1 MIQRND
7 KLLIFVLAVGVFGI
21 LNTEMG
27 VVGIV
32 PQVAERFGVSVPDAG
47 LLVSGFALIVA
58 VAGPTMPLLFS
69 KMNRKHVMLLA
80 LGVFSTCNVAAVCA
94 PSFEVLLACRVL
106 PAAFHPLYV
115 SMALA
120 IGGQTGATEA
130 ERAKNS
136 SRVFVGVSA
145 GMVLGVPAASYLA
158 STVMLEAALAF
169 FAVVTVAVLVATV
182 FLVPSMPVSER
193 MTYGSQLRILR
204 KPVLWASLLATAA
217 INGAMFGFYSFMSD
231 FFGAVS
237 GMDAAWV
244 SVSLLLYG
252 GANIVGNVASGH
264 LLGGRANATLASMP
278 LALIALY
285 ALLFAVGQLNLPT
298 AVLVLV
304 LGIVAGI
311 ANNANQFM
319 VSRAAPEA
327 ADFSNGLYLTA
338 ANLGTTLGT
347 SLCGAFITVA
357 GTRFAV
363 FGALIFLAAGVLFVL
378 WRLRSARRAA
388 SMPSESAAVDASAD
402 PAAAPAAST
411 AGNRPRHEGGTA

>member
-7 KLLIFVLAVGVFGI
+7 KLLIFILAVGVFGI

-27 VVGIV
+27 VVGII
-32 PQVAERFGVSVPDAG
+32 PQVSERFGVSVPDAG

-80 LGVFSTCNVAAVCA
+80 LGVFSACNVAAVFA

-158 STVMLEAALAF
+158 STVVLEAALAF

-193 MTYGSQLRILR
+193 MTYGSQLRILK
-204 KPVLWASLLATAA
+204 KPVVWASLLATAF

-244 SVSLLLYG
+244 SASLLLYG
-252 GANIVGNVASGH
+252 GANIVGNVTSGH
-264 LLGGRANATLASMP
+264 LLGGRANATLVSMP

-285 ALLFAVGQLNLPT
+285 ALLFAVGQLSLPT
-298 AVLVLV
+298 AALVLV
-304 LGIVAGI
+304 LGVVAGI

-363 FGALIFLAAGVLFVL
+363 FGAIAFLAAGVLFVL
-378 WRLRSARRAA
+378 WRVRSARRAA

-402 PAAAPAAST
+402 PAAAPAAPT
-411 AGNRPRHEGGTA
+411 AGNRPRPEGGTA

>member
-1 MIQRND
+1 MFITKGSSR
-7 KLLIFVLAVGVFGI
+7 LLIFILAVGVFGI

-27 VVGIV
+27 VVGII
-32 PQVAERFGVSVPDAG
+32 PQVSERFGVSVPDAG

-58 VAGPTMPLLFS
+58 IAGPTMPLLFS
-69 KMNRKHVMLLA
+69 GMNRKHVMLLS
-80 LGVFSTCNVAAVCA
+80 LGVFSVCNVAALFA
-94 PSFEVLLACRVL
+94 PMFEVLLAARVT

-120 IGGQTGATEA
+120 LGGQTGETEA

-145 GMVLGVPAASYLA
+145 GMVLGVPVASYLA
-158 STVMLEAALAF
+158 STVMLQAALAF
-169 FAVVTVAVLVATV
+169 FAVVTVAVLVATAI
-182 FLVPSMPVSER
+182 FVPTMPVSER
-193 MTYGSQLRILR
+193 MTYGSQLRILK

-217 INGAMFGFYSFMSD
+217 INGAMFGCYSFMSD

-237 GMDAAWV
+237 RMDATWV
-244 SVSLLLYG
+244 SIALLAYG
-252 GANIVGNVASGH
+252 GANIVGNVISGH
-264 LLGGRANATLASMP
+264 TLGARPRTTLVAMP
-278 LALIALY
+278 LVLIALY
-285 ALLFAVGQLNLPT
+285 LALFTVGQLSLPT
-298 AVLVLV
+298 AALTLV
-304 LGIVAGI
+304 LGVIAGI

-357 GTRFAV
+357 GTRASV
-363 FGALIFLAAGVLFVL
+363 FGAVVFLAVGVLFVL
-378 WRLRSARRAA
+378 WRVRCERSVRVCED
-388 SMPSESAAVDASAD
+388 M
-402 PAAAPAAST
+402 
-411 AGNRPRHEGGTA
+411 EGGSVSDCA

>member
-1 MIQRND
+1 MAKGSS
-7 KLLIFVLAVGVFGI
+7 KLLIFILAVGVFGI

-27 VVGIV
+27 VVGII
-32 PQVAERFGVSVPDAG
+32 PQVSEHFGVSVPQAG

-58 VAGPTMPLLFS
+58 IAGPTMPLLFS
-69 KMNRKHVMLLA
+69 KMNRKHVMMLA
-80 LGVFSTCNVAAVCA
+80 LGVFSVCNVAAIFA
-94 PSFEVLLACRVL
+94 PGFEVLLAARVV

-120 IGGQTGATEA
+120 LGGQTGETEA

-145 GMVLGVPAASYLA
+145 GMVLGVPIASYLA
-158 STVMLEAALAF
+158 STVMLQAALAF
-169 FAVVTVAVLVATV
+169 FAVATVAVLVATV
-182 FLVPSMPVSER
+182 LLVPSMPVEGG
-193 MTYGSQLRILR
+193 MTYGSQLAVLK

-244 SVSLLLYG
+244 SASLLAYG
-252 GANIVGNVASGH
+252 GANIAGNVISGH
-264 LLGGRANATLASMP
+264 ALGSRPKVTLVTMP
-278 LALIALY
+278 IVLVVLYLAL
-285 ALLFAVGQLNLPT
+285 FAAGRLSLAT
-298 AVLVLV
+298 AALVLV
-304 LGIVAGI
+304 LGVAAGI

-327 ADFSNGLYLTA
+327 PDFSNGLYLTA

-347 SLCGAFITVA
+347 SLCGAFITAA

-363 FGALIFLAAGVLFVL
+363 FGAVIFLAAGVLFVL
-378 WRLRSARRAA
+378 WRLKCADGAVRKARGSEVAA
-388 SMPSESAAVDASAD
+388 DASASVSAS
-402 PAAAPAAST
+402 AANA
-411 AGNRPRHEGGTA
+411 R

>member
-7 KLLIFVLAVGVFGI
+7 KLLIFILAVGVFGI

-27 VVGIV
+27 VVGII
-32 PQVAERFGVSVPDAG
+32 PQVSERFGVSVPDAG

-80 LGVFSTCNVAAVCA
+80 LGVFSACNVAAVFA

-136 SRVFVGVSA
+136 SLVFVGVSA

-158 STVMLEAALAF
+158 STVVLEAALAF

-193 MTYGSQLRILR
+193 MTYGSQLRILK
-204 KPVLWASLLATAA
+204 KPVVWASLLATAF

-244 SVSLLLYG
+244 SASLLLYG
-252 GANIVGNVASGH
+252 GANIVGNVTSGH
-264 LLGGRANATLASMP
+264 LLGGRANATLVSMP

-285 ALLFAVGQLNLPT
+285 ALLFAVGQLSLPT
-298 AVLVLV
+298 AVLALV

-357 GTRFAV
+357 GTHFAV
-363 FGALIFLAAGVLFVL
+363 FGAIAFLAVGVLFVL
-378 WRLRSARRAA
+378 WRVRSARRAA

-402 PAAAPAAST
+402 PAAAPAAPT
-411 AGNRPRHEGGTA
+411 AGNRPRPEGGTA

>member
-1 MIQRND
+1 MFI
-7 KLLIFVLAVGVFGI
+7 LAVGVFGI

-27 VVGIV
+27 VVGIL
-32 PQVAERFGVSVPDAG
+32 PQVSAQFGVSVPDAG
-47 LLVSGFALIVA
+47 LLVSAFALVVA
-58 VAGPTMPLLFS
+58 IAGPTMPLLFS

-80 LGVFSTCNVAAVCA
+80 LGVFSVCNLAGVFAPTFELLLVA
-94 PSFEVLLACRVL
+94 RVL

-120 IGGQTGATEA
+120 IGGQTGETEA

-145 GMVLGVPAASYLA
+145 GMVLGVPIASYLA
-158 STVMLEAALAF
+158 SVVMLQAALAF
-169 FAVVTVAVLVATV
+169 FAVVTIVVLAATV
-182 FLVPSMPVSER
+182 VFVPSMPVSQR
-193 MTYGSQLRILR
+193 MTYGSQLRILK

-217 INGAMFGFYSFMSD
+217 INGGMFGFYSYLSD

-237 GMDAAWV
+237 HMDAAWV
-244 SVSLLLYG
+244 SIALLVYG
-252 GANIVGNVASGH
+252 GANIIGNVISGH
-264 LLGGRANATLASMP
+264 ALGSRPKVTLVTMP
-278 LALIALY
+278 LALIVLY
-285 ALLFAVGQLNLPT
+285 VALFAVGDLAPAT
-298 AVLVLV
+298 ALLTLA

-347 SLCGAFITVA
+347 SLCGAFITAA
-357 GTRFAV
+357 GARWAV
-363 FGALIFLAAGVLFVL
+363 FGAVVFVAAGVLFVL
-378 WRLRSARRAA
+378 WRLYCRRSAEARAHGLSA
-388 SMPSESAAVDASAD
+388 GVSEA
-402 PAAAPAAST
+402 
-411 AGNRPRHEGGTA
+411 R

>member
-1 MIQRND
+1 MAKGNSN
-7 KLLIFVLAVGVFGI
+7 LLIFILAVGVFGI

-27 VVGIV
+27 VVGII
-32 PQVAERFGVSVPDAG
+32 PQVSERFGVSVPGAG

-58 VAGPTMPLLFS
+58 IAGPTMPLLCS
-69 KMNRKHVMLLA
+69 KMNRKHVMLLS
-80 LGVFSTCNVAAVCA
+80 LGVFSICNVVAVFA
-94 PSFEVLLACRVL
+94 SSFEMLLACRVL

-120 IGGQTGATEA
+120 VGGQTGETDT

-145 GMVLGVPAASYLA
+145 GMVLGVPIASYLA
-158 STVMLEAALAF
+158 SAVLLQAALGF

-182 FLVPSMPVSER
+182 FLVPSMPVEGR
-193 MTYGSQLRILR
+193 MTYGSQLAILK
-204 KPVLWASLLATAA
+204 KPVVWASLLATVF

-237 GMDAAWV
+237 QMNAEWV

-252 GANIVGNVASGH
+252 GANIIGNVISGH
-264 LLGGRANATLASMP
+264 ALGSKPALTLVVMP
-278 LALIALY
+278 LFLVVLY
-285 ALLFAVGQLNLPT
+285 AVLLAAGMIGPVAAALAFALGVVGG
-298 AVLVLV
+298 V
-304 LGIVAGI
+304 

-327 ADFSNGLYLTA
+327 PDFSNGLYLTA

-347 SLCGAFITVA
+347 TLCGAFITAA
-357 GTRFAV
+357 GARFAV
-363 FGALIFLAAGVLFVL
+363 LGAIVFLLIGVLCVL
-378 WRLRSARRAA
+378 WRQRCQR
-388 SMPSESAAVDASAD
+388 
-402 PAAAPAAST
+402 
-411 AGNRPRHEGGTA
+411 G

>member
-7 KLLIFVLAVGVFGI
+7 KLLIFILAVGVFGI

-27 VVGIV
+27 VVGII
-32 PQVAERFGVSVPDAG
+32 PQVSERFGVSVPDAG

-80 LGVFSTCNVAAVCA
+80 LGVFSACNVAAVFA

-158 STVMLEAALAF
+158 STVVLEAALAF

-193 MTYGSQLRILR
+193 MTYGSQLRILK
-204 KPVLWASLLATAA
+204 KPVVWASLLATAF

-244 SVSLLLYG
+244 SASLLLYG
-252 GANIVGNVASGH
+252 GANIVGNVTSGH
-264 LLGGRANATLASMP
+264 LLGGRANATLVSMP

-285 ALLFAVGQLNLPT
+285 ALLFVVGQLSLPT
-298 AVLVLV
+298 AALVLV

-357 GTRFAV
+357 GTHFAV
-363 FGALIFLAAGVLFVL
+363 FGAIAFLAVGVLFVL
-378 WRLRSARRAA
+378 WRVRSARRAA
-388 SMPSESAAVDASAD
+388 PTPSESIAIAASAD
-402 PAAAPAAST
+402 PTAAPAAST
-411 AGNRPRHEGGTA
+411 VSNRPRPEGGTA

>member
-1 MIQRND
+1 MFITKGSSR
-7 KLLIFVLAVGVFGI
+7 LLIFILAVGVFGI

-27 VVGIV
+27 VVGII
-32 PQVAERFGVSVPDAG
+32 PQVSERFGVSVPDAG

-58 VAGPTMPLLFS
+58 IAGPTMPLLFS
-69 KMNRKHVMLLA
+69 GMNRKHVMLLS
-80 LGVFSTCNVAAVCA
+80 LGVFSVCNVAALFA
-94 PSFEVLLACRVL
+94 PTFEVLLAARVA

-120 IGGQTGATEA
+120 LGGQTGETEA

-145 GMVLGVPAASYLA
+145 GMVLGVPVASYLA
-158 STVMLEAALAF
+158 STVMLQAALAF
-169 FAVVTVAVLVATV
+169 FAVVTVAVLVATAI
-182 FLVPSMPVSER
+182 FVPTMPVSER
-193 MTYGSQLRILR
+193 MTYGSQLRILK

-217 INGAMFGFYSFMSD
+217 INGAMFGSYSFMSD

-237 GMDAAWV
+237 HMDATWV
-244 SVSLLLYG
+244 SIALLAYG
-252 GANIVGNVASGH
+252 GANIVGNVISGH
-264 LLGGRANATLASMP
+264 ALGARPRTTLVAMP
-278 LALIALY
+278 LVLIALY
-285 ALLFAVGQLNLPT
+285 LALFMVGQLSLPT
-298 AVLVLV
+298 AALTLV
-304 LGIVAGI
+304 LGVIAGI

-357 GTRFAV
+357 GTRASV
-363 FGALIFLAAGVLFVL
+363 FGAVVFLAVGVLFVL
-378 WRLRSARRAA
+378 WRVRCERSVRVRED
-388 SMPSESAAVDASAD
+388 M
-402 PAAAPAAST
+402 
-411 AGNRPRHEGGTA
+411 EGGSVSDCA

>member
-1 MIQRND
+1 MVQGSSR
-7 KLLIFVLAVGVFGI
+7 LLVFILAVGVFGI

-27 VVGIV
+27 VVGIL
-32 PQVAERFGVSVPDAG
+32 PQVSAQFGVSVPDAG
-47 LLVSGFALIVA
+47 LLVSAFALVVA
-58 VAGPTMPLLFS
+58 IAGPTMPLLFS

-80 LGVFSTCNVAAVCA
+80 LGVFSVCNLAGVFAPTFELLLVA
-94 PSFEVLLACRVL
+94 RVL

-120 IGGQTGATEA
+120 IGGQTGETEA

-145 GMVLGVPAASYLA
+145 GMVLGVPIASYLA
-158 STVMLEAALAF
+158 SVVMLQAALAF
-169 FAVVTVAVLVATV
+169 FAVVTIVVLAATV
-182 FLVPSMPVSER
+182 VFVPSMPVSQR
-193 MTYGSQLRILR
+193 MTYGSQLRILK

-217 INGAMFGFYSFMSD
+217 INGGMFGFYSYLSD

-237 GMDAAWV
+237 HMDAAWV
-244 SVSLLLYG
+244 SIALLVYG
-252 GANIVGNVASGH
+252 GANIVGNVISGH
-264 LLGGRANATLASMP
+264 ALGSRPKVTLVTMP
-278 LALIALY
+278 LALIVLY
-285 ALLFAVGQLNLPT
+285 VALFAVGDLAPAT
-298 AVLVLV
+298 ALLTLA

-347 SLCGAFITVA
+347 SLCGAFITAA
-357 GTRFAV
+357 GTRWAV
-363 FGALIFLAAGVLFVL
+363 FGAVVFVAAGVLFVL
-378 WRLRSARRAA
+378 WRLYCRRSAEAQA
-388 SMPSESAAVDASAD
+388 HGLSAGVSEA
-402 PAAAPAAST
+402 
-411 AGNRPRHEGGTA
+411 R

>member
-7 KLLIFVLAVGVFGI
+7 KLLIFILAVGVFGI

-27 VVGIV
+27 VVGII
-32 PQVAERFGVSVPDAG
+32 PQVSERFGVSVPDAG

-80 LGVFSTCNVAAVCA
+80 LGVFSACNVAAVFA

-158 STVMLEAALAF
+158 STVVLEAALAF

-193 MTYGSQLRILR
+193 MTYGSQLRILK
-204 KPVLWASLLATAA
+204 KPVVWASLLATAF

-244 SVSLLLYG
+244 SASLLLYG
-252 GANIVGNVASGH
+252 GANIVGNVTSGH
-264 LLGGRANATLASMP
+264 LLGGRANATLVSMP

-285 ALLFAVGQLNLPT
+285 ALLFAVGQLSLPT
-298 AVLVLV
+298 AVLALV

-357 GTRFAV
+357 GTHFAV
-363 FGALIFLAAGVLFVL
+363 FGAIAFLAVGVLFVL
-378 WRLRSARRAA
+378 WRVRSARRAA

-402 PAAAPAAST
+402 PAAAPAAPT
-411 AGNRPRHEGGTA
+411 AGNRPRPEGGTA

>member
-1 MIQRND
+1 MAKGSNN
-7 KLLIFVLAVGVFGI
+7 LLIFILAVGVFGI

-27 VVGIV
+27 VVGII

-58 VAGPTMPLLFS
+58 IAGPTMPLLFS
-69 KMNRKHVMLLA
+69 KMNRKHVMLLS
-80 LGVFSTCNVAAVCA
+80 LGVFSVCNVAAIFA
-94 PSFEVLLACRVL
+94 SNFEVLLVCRVL

-120 IGGQTGATEA
+120 IGGQTGETGA

-145 GMVLGVPAASYLA
+145 GMVLGVPIASYLA
-158 STVMLEAALAF
+158 STVLLEATLAF

-182 FLVPSMPVSER
+182 FLVPSMPVGDR
-193 MTYGSQLRILR
+193 MTYGSQLRILK
-204 KPVLWASLLATAA
+204 KPVVWASLLATAF

-231 FFGAVS
+231 FFGTVS
-237 GMDAAWV
+237 QMDAAWV
-244 SVSLLLYG
+244 SISLLLYG
-252 GANIVGNVASGH
+252 GANIVGNVISGH
-264 LLGGRANATLASMP
+264 ALGSRPVATLVAMP

-285 ALLFAVGQLNLPT
+285 A
-298 AVLVLV
+298 AVLAFA
-304 LGIVAGI
+304 LGVIGGI

-319 VSRAAPEA
+319 VSRSAPEA
-327 ADFSNGLYLTA
+327 PDFGNGLYLTA

-347 SLCGAFITVA
+347 SLCGAFITTA

-363 FGALIFLAAGVLFVL
+363 LGAIVFLVVGVLCVL
-378 WRLRSARRAA
+378 WRLRCAGGV
-388 SMPSESAAVDASAD
+388 PE
-402 PAAAPAAST
+402 T
-411 AGNRPRHEGGTA
+411 AGSMVGRASD

>member
-7 KLLIFVLAVGVFGI
+7 KLLIFILAVGVFGI

-27 VVGIV
+27 VVGII
-32 PQVAERFGVSVPDAG
+32 PQVSERFGVSVPDAG

-80 LGVFSTCNVAAVCA
+80 LGVFSACNVAAVFA

-145 GMVLGVPAASYLA
+145 GMVLGAPAASYLA
-158 STVMLEAALAF
+158 STVVLEAALAF
-169 FAVVTVAVLVATV
+169 FAVVTVAVLAATV

-193 MTYGSQLRILR
+193 MTYGSQLRILK
-204 KPVLWASLLATAA
+204 KPVVWASLLATAF

-244 SVSLLLYG
+244 SASLLLYG
-252 GANIVGNVASGH
+252 GANIVGNVTSGH
-264 LLGGRANATLASMP
+264 LLGGRANATLVSMP

-285 ALLFAVGQLNLPT
+285 ALLFAVGQLSLPT
-298 AVLVLV
+298 AALVLV

-357 GTRFAV
+357 GTHFAV
-363 FGALIFLAAGVLFVL
+363 FGAIAFLAVGVLFVL
-378 WRLRSARRAA
+378 WRVRSARRAA

-402 PAAAPAAST
+402 PAAAPAAPT
-411 AGNRPRHEGGTA
+411 AGNRPRPEGGTA

>member
-7 KLLIFVLAVGVFGI
+7 KLLIFILAVGVFGI

-27 VVGIV
+27 VVGII
-32 PQVAERFGVSVPDAG
+32 PQVSERFGVSVPDAG

-80 LGVFSTCNVAAVCA
+80 LGVFSACNVAAVFA

-158 STVMLEAALAF
+158 STVVLEAALAF

-204 KPVLWASLLATAA
+204 KPVLWASLLATAF

-244 SVSLLLYG
+244 SASLLLYG
-252 GANIVGNVASGH
+252 GANIVGNVTSGH
-264 LLGGRANATLASMP
+264 LLGGRANATLVSMP

-285 ALLFAVGQLNLPT
+285 ALLFAVGQLSLPT
-298 AVLVLV
+298 AVLALV

-357 GTRFAV
+357 GTHFAV
-363 FGALIFLAAGVLFVL
+363 FGAIAFLAVGVLFVL
-378 WRLRSARRAA
+378 WRVRSARRAA
-388 SMPSESAAVDASAD
+388 PMPSESAAVDASAD
-402 PAAAPAAST
+402 PAAAPAAPT
-411 AGNRPRHEGGTA
+411 AGNRPRPEGGTA